1 MSMLQVYVL
10 FVCMIHFRSLSFLL
24 TVLEFHELMQ
34 DEVNLWFGESFPE
47 QSSLAPFSAVMASFF
62 WAEDDKKLN

>member
-1 MSMLQVYVL
+1 
-10 FVCMIHFRSLSFLL
+10 MIHFRSLSFFL

-47 QSSLAPFSAVMASFF
+47 QSSPAPFSAVMASFF
-62 WAEDDKKLN
+62 WAEEDKKLN